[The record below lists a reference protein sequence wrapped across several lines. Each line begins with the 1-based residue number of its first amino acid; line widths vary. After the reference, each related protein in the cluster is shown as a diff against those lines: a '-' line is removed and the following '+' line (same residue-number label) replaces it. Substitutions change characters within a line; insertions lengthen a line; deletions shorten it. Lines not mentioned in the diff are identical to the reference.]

1 MLLCVLLLVACSNK
15 VVLPEGASLNIAIVG
30 EIPNVHNDKIQ
41 FESFSMEEISQ
52 DLSKISQNYDAVMI
66 TSTVFEEASDDKYI
80 DMYKSLKIPTIF
92 FDSSKR
98 HFPFLTTNIT
108 YSSSSSSLDNGS
120 HSTIYLYDANND
132 EENTW
137 YFHLNK
143 DKNINIL
150 YSDLFQKSMN
160 YRKFL
165 LC

>member
-1 MLLCVLLLVACSNK
+1 MLLCVLLLIACSNK

-80 DMYKSLKIPTIF
+80 DMYKSLEIPTVF

-98 HFPFLTTNIT
+98 HFPFLTTNTT
-108 YSSSSSSLDNGS
+108 YNSSSFDSLDNGS
-120 HSTIYLYDANND
+120 HSTIYLYDTNND

-137 YFHLNK
+137 SFYLNK
-143 DKNINIL
+143 DKNIDIL
-150 YSDLFQKSMN
+150 YSDLFNKIDE
-160 YRKFL
+160 L
-165 LC
+165 